1 MGLFQTEWLLRII
14 CAVFTGSLIGFERHN
29 RSKEA
34 GIRTHAIVALAACV
48 LMIISKYGFEESV
61 KSDPAR
67 IAAQVV
73 SGIGFLGAG
82 MIFVQRDTIQGLTT
96 AAGIWATSML
106 GMCFGIG
113 MYAIGF
119 FSCFLIIVVQVF
131 FPRILSYNP
140 PRSVVKIALY
150 LTEDGTVKDVN
161 DAIRKLNLSH
171 GENSVHRNEDKG
183 WRVETEIVTH
193 REVDPNELIRELEK
207 HGKILK
213 VEIR

>member
-1 MGLFQTEWLLRII
+1 
-14 CAVFTGSLIGFERHN
+14 
-29 RSKEA
+29 
-34 GIRTHAIVALAACV
+34 
-48 LMIISKYGFEESV
+48 MIISKYGFEESV

-82 MIFVQRDTIQGLTT
+82 MIFVQRDTIQGLTKRPV
-96 AAGIWATSML
+96 
-106 GMCFGIG
+106 FGRPPCWG
-113 MYAIGF
+113 CASESECMPSV

-131 FPRILSYNP
+131 FPRILNYNP
-140 PRSVVKIALY
+140 PRSVAKIAVY
-150 LTEDGTVKDVN
+150 LTEDGSVKDVN

-171 GENSVHRNEDKG
+171 GENRIHRNEDKG

-193 REVDPNELIRELEK
+193 REVDPSELIRELEK
-207 HGKILK
+207 HEKILK